1 MNDVQKSLER
11 ADKTINKG
19 FMGWITRLFM
29 GKKFVDQA
37 NQGLNMA
44 KQYSV
49 NAPAQRQQL
58 MMTGMNAKATVVKV
72 EDTGALINYNPV
84 VRLHM
89 KVQPDFGMGFDVVS
103 EQMVSKIAIPRAGD
117 VLNIKYNAAKNDE
130 LIII

>member
-1 MNDVQKSLER
+1 MEDVQKSLEK

-19 FMGWITRLFM
+19 FMGWLTRLFM

-44 KQYSV
+44 KQYAV

-58 MMTGMNAKATVVKV
+58 MMTGMSAKATVTKV

-84 VRLHM
+84 VKLYM
-89 KVQPDFGMGFDVVS
+89 KVQPDYGMGFDVVS
-103 EQMVSKIAIPRAGD
+103 EQMVSKIAIPRVGD
-117 VLNIKYNAAKNDE
+117 IINIKYNPAKNDE